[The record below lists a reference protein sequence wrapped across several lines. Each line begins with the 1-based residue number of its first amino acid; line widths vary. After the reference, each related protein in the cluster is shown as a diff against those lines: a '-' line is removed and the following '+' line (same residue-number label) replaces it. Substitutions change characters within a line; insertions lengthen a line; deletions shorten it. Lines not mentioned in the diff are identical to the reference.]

1 MWHDIVIIVYTH
13 YVYKT
18 CPNLFLLCPFINDLG
33 KIKIF
38 WNLKVK
44 FSAFFLVVGE
54 SDLGVENW
62 RSSDVNTMTWTAPP
76 RNTVDYSFRRS
87 TILVCQS
94 PNISQINGF
103 DRRIYSEQPHSNHVR
118 EDACWGAGWLC
129 WRSRRIALPVL
140 FFSRT
145 IGVFQLLIRFKTILW
160 LFILFYSKLRGPHC
174 RHV

>member
-1 MWHDIVIIVYTH
+1 MWHDIVYKLLFTNIVYTH
-13 YVYKT
+13 YVFKT
-18 CPNLFLLCPFINDLG
+18 CPNLFLLCPSINDLG

-94 PNISQINGF
+94 PNIPQINGF
-103 DRRIYSEQPHSNHVR
+103 DRRIYSVQPHLIHVC
-118 EDACWGAGWLC
+118 EDVCWLC
-129 WRSRRIALPVL
+129 WLWSRIALPINVL
-140 FFSRT
+140 
-145 IGVFQLLIRFKTILW
+145 QLIRFKTILW
-160 LFILFYSKLRGPHC
+160 LFILFYSELRGPH
-174 RHV
+174 